1 MSVSY
6 QTREIIA
13 GSNDAIIRTY
23 YASEAIDRGDAV
35 IFDFTKTGEQKCE
48 FLTKTPS
55 NGKDFVGIC
64 VVSCSAGEIVKVQQA
79 GFCDF
84 AKIYGNF
91 TAGDTLC
98 VSDNGAG
105 VLEVITSNHGR
116 DHGRRAIAMETIT
129 GDGNTTH
136 SPVQIYI
143 FPTAIY

>member
-6 QTREIIA
+6 QTREVA
-13 GSNDAIIRTY
+13 GGSNDAIFRTY
-23 YASEAIDRGDAV
+23 YASSTITAGQAV

-48 FLTKTPS
+48 FVNPTPTGS
-55 NGKDFVGIC
+55 KDFIGVAVYGA
-64 VVSCSAGEIVKVQQA
+64 STGEIVQIQQG
-79 GFCDF
+79 GFCAF

-98 VSDNGAG
+98 VSDNAEG

-116 DHGRRAIAMETIT
+116 DHSRRALAMETIT

-136 SPVQIYI
+136 SPVEIYI
-143 FPTAIY
+143 FPVASY